1 MDLWIDIAKITGGY
15 HVVPLLYDHE
25 REDAELLDS
34 YWQWHTLEGNID
46 KRTKNETRQCILRK
60 KKEFDAMRTFENEIG
75 AGLGGGSEGRERV
88 EHERTK
94 RKITVSHVQ

>member
-75 AGLGGGSEGRERV
+75 AGGEGARE
-88 EHERTK
+88 ENGLNTNERK
-94 RKITVSHVQ
+94 ER